1 MYDPNS
7 VKNFKLISK
16 EHTGL
21 PLMEAVE
28 FMIDIVYGAEPVCKT
43 PYWMGTF
50 KSAKVKDEWMN
61 CLGWF

>member
-7 VKNFKLISK
+7 IKNFKLISK

-21 PLMEAVE
+21 PLTEAVE

-43 PYWMGTF
+43 PYWMGTSE
-50 KSAKVKDEWMN
+50 SAKVKK
-61 CLGWF
+61 

>member
-7 VKNFKLISK
+7 IKNFKLISK

-21 PLMEAVE
+21 PLTEAVE

-43 PYWMGTF
+43 RYWMGTSE
-50 KSAKVKDEWMN
+50 SAKVKK
-61 CLGWF
+61 